1 MLELKNK
8 QYQESLVSKWAPV
21 LDAGKGIEDEQ
32 KRISTAMVLEST
44 QKDFE
49 KRGMVTEAET
59 GMGTGGTVNNG
70 ANPVNPADNG
80 VLGGGRQGDNNW
92 PSIVIPTVRRIF
104 PELMAHELVGVQPM
118 TGPIGFAFALRAKY
132 GENGQLGVGNLDG
145 SANEIGYNTVKTDY
159 TGVSG
164 ALPTS
169 ANGGGDNYWSSYL
182 GADYSDFNGQG
193 QTTQN
198 GEYVNINEKYPMA
211 KFDLVKAAVEAKSR
225 KLAANWSPELAEDMM
240 AMHGV
245 DVDGEMINILT
256 YEVGAE
262 IDRQLLTEMVKS
274 SITGGMTS
282 NWSPVSADGRHQLER
297 ISTLMTQINDKSN
310 EIATNTRRGS
320 ANFVITSPKVTAVI
334 QRLNSNAFVS
344 ANGASMPS
352 VPGTGVGS
360 LVKVGL
366 INDGTQLLIRDT
378 FAQGNFALLGYK
390 GNSPWDAGVIY
401 NPYIPLQLMRAV
413 KDADFTPEVG
423 VRTRYGV
430 MGNVWGSANYY
441 QFIAINDLTD
451 TSLIGDQ
458 GGRVFTY

>member
-59 GMGTGGTVNNG
+59 GMSTGVNGG
-70 ANPVNPADNG
+70 ANPVDPATNG
-80 VLGGGRQGDNNW
+80 VLGTGDNNW

-132 GENGQLGVGNLDG
+132 GSNGQLGVGDIDG
-145 SANEIGYNTVKTDY
+145 SGNEIGYNTNDTRY
-159 TGVSG
+159 TGTTGAISGSDVSG
-164 ALPTS
+164 E
-169 ANGGGDNYWSSYL
+169 DYWSNYL
-182 GADYSDFNGQG
+182 GDTTTFNQFNGRG
-193 QTTQN
+193 QDTQA
-198 GEYVNINEKYPMA
+198 GEYANINEGYPMA

-274 SITGGMTS
+274 AITGNMTS
-282 NWSPVSADGRHQLER
+282 TWSPVSADGRHQLER

-310 EIATNTRRGS
+310 TIATNTRRGS

-334 QRLNSNAFVS
+334 QRLNSNTFVS

-366 INDGTQLLIRDT
+366 INDGNQLLIRDT
-378 FAQGNFALLGYK
+378 FAQGDFALLGYK

-430 MGNVWGSANYY
+430 MANVWGSENYY
-441 QFIAINDLTD
+441 QFIAVNDM
-451 TSLIGDQ
+451 TSSTLAAD
-458 GGRVFTY
+458 GGRVFTF

>member
-1 MLELKNK
+1 
-8 QYQESLVSKWAPV
+8 
-21 LDAGKGIEDEQ
+21 
-32 KRISTAMVLEST
+32 
-44 QKDFE
+44 
-49 KRGMVTEAET
+49 
-59 GMGTGGTVNNG
+59 
-70 ANPVNPADNG
+70 
-80 VLGGGRQGDNNW
+80 
-92 PSIVIPTVRRIF
+92 
-104 PELMAHELVGVQPM
+104 MAHELVGVQPM

-132 GENGQLGVGNLDG
+132 GNNGLLGDG
-145 SANEIGYNTVKTDY
+145 TLRRSDEIGYNNMDTRY
-159 TGVSG
+159 TGASG
-164 ALPTS
+164 LLATS
-169 ANGGGDNYWSSYL
+169 ADGGTDNYWSSYL

-193 QTTQN
+193 QNTAD
-198 GEYVNINEKYPMA
+198 GEYVDINDKYPMA

-274 SITGGMTS
+274 AITGQMTS
-282 NWSPVSADGRHQLER
+282 SWSPVSADGRHQLER

-334 QRLNSNAFVS
+334 QRLNSNTFVS

-378 FAQGNFALLGYK
+378 FAQGDFALLGYK

-430 MGNVWGSANYY
+430 MGNVWGSENYY
-441 QFIAINDLTD
+441 QFIAINDMTGQTLEAD
-451 TSLIGDQ
+451 

>member
-1 MLELKNK
+1 MIELQDK
-8 QYQESLVSKWAPV
+8 QYQEQLVTKWSPV
-21 LDAGKGIEDEQ
+21 LDAGDPITNPQ

-49 KRGMVTEAET
+49 KRGMITEDES
-59 GMGTGGTVNNG
+59 GMGVGVAGNGT
-70 ANPVNPADNG
+70 ASTG
-80 VLGGGRQGDNNW
+80 VLGTSDYHW

-104 PELMAHELVGVQPM
+104 PQLMAHELVGVQPM
-118 TGPIGFAFALRAKY
+118 TAPIGFAFALRAKY
-132 GENGQLGVGNLDG
+132 GANGQLGVGNLDL
-145 SANEIGYNTVKTDY
+145 STTELGYNTVDTRY

-164 ALPTS
+164 LLDGTAAS
-169 ANGGGDNYWSSYL
+169 ATTTLDFWSSYF
-182 GADYSDFNGQG
+182 GAANTTFRGQG
-193 QTTQN
+193 QSTAT
-198 GEYVNINEKYPMA
+198 GEYATLNGTYPMA
-211 KFDLVKAAVEAKSR
+211 KFDLIKAGVEAKSR

-240 AMHGV
+240 AMHGI

-274 SITGGMTS
+274 AITGGKTS
-282 NWSPVSADGRHQLER
+282 TWTPVSADGRNQIER
-297 ISTLMTQINDKSN
+297 IGTLMTSINDKSQ
-310 EIATNTRRGS
+310 EIATATRRGS

-334 QRLNSNAFVS
+334 QRLNSNSFVS
-344 ANGASMPS
+344 SNNASMPS
-352 VPGTGVGS
+352 VPETGVGS

-378 FAQGNFALLGYK
+378 FAGGNFALLGYK

-401 NPYIPLQLMRAV
+401 SPYIPLQLMRAI
-413 KDADFTPEVG
+413 KDSDFTPEVG

-430 MGNVWGSANYY
+430 MGNVWGSSNYY

-451 TSLIGDQ
+451 THLAAD
-458 GGRVFTY
+458 GGRVFMY

>member
-1 MLELKNK
+1 MVELQDK
-8 QYQESLVSKWAPV
+8 QYQENLVKKWGPV
-21 LDAGKGIEDEQ
+21 LDAGEAINEEQ
-32 KRISTAMVLEST
+32 KRISTAMVLEAT

-49 KRGMVTEAET
+49 KRGLVTEEA
-59 GMGTGGTVNNG
+59 GMGTGIAGDGT
-70 ANPVNPADNG
+70 AATG
-80 VLGGGRQGDNNW
+80 VLGPNDYHW

-104 PELMAHELVGVQPM
+104 PKLMAHELVGVQPM

-132 GENGQLGVGNLDG
+132 GSNGQLGVGNLDQ
-145 SANEIGYNTVKTDY
+145 SSSEIGHSTVDTRY

-164 ALPTS
+164 LLAGTEAS
-169 ANGGGDNYWSSYL
+169 ATTNVDYWSSYF
-182 GADYSDFNGQG
+182 GTDNVNFRGQG
-193 QTTQN
+193 QTTAN
-198 GEYVNINEKYPMA
+198 GEYADVNGTYPMA
-211 KFDLVKAAVEAKSR
+211 KFDLIKAAVEAKSR

-274 SITGGMTS
+274 AITGGKTS
-282 NWSPVSADGRHQLER
+282 TWSPVSADGRNQIER
-297 ISTLMTQINDKSN
+297 IGTLMTQINDKSQD
-310 EIATNTRRGS
+310 IATATRRGS

-344 ANGASMPS
+344 SNSAGMPS
-352 VPGTGVGS
+352 VPETGVGS

-390 GNSPWDAGVIY
+390 GTSPWDAGIVY
-401 NPYIPLQLMRAV
+401 APYIPLQLMRAT

-430 MGNVWGSANYY
+430 MGNVWGSENYY
-441 QFIAINDLTD
+441 SFIAIDGLTGETCNAD
-451 TSLIGDQ
+451 GS
-458 GGRVFTY
+458 RYFMY